1 MGFAVSQLTSMTI
14 IEQKAN
20 LESRIMRITNQLM
33 DLARKSADITNKQ
46 QVEAQNYINQD
57 DDPVAAI
64 EYVNSDAF
72 QSKYQA
78 QLAQIHVKEQQLDV
92 EKQQAE
98 THRKQHQRRIHLR
111 SIIRNNRFSGKTGQF
126 QNTRSLLSQKAH
138 RDSAELK
145 QRLIRRKK

>member
-78 QLAQIHVKEQQLDV
+78 QLAHIHVKEQQLDV

-98 THRKQHQRRIHLR
+98 TQQKMLATQQDGWQKLTE
-111 SIIRNNRFSGKTGQF
+111 NNIKDGFTYAQ
-126 QNTRSLLSQKAH
+126 
-138 RDSAELK
+138 
-145 QRLIRRKK
+145 

>member
-98 THRKQHQRRIHLR
+98 TQQKMLATQQDGWQKLTE
-111 SIIRNNRFSGKTGQF
+111 NNIKDGFTYAQ
-126 QNTRSLLSQKAH
+126 
-138 RDSAELK
+138 
-145 QRLIRRKK
+145 